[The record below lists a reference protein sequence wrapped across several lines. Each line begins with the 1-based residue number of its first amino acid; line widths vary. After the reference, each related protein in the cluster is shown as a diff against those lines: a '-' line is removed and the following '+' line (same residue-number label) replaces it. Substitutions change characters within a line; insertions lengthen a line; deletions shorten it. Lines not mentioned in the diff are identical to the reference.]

1 MGTHAGNRG
10 WGQWKVWILRGWPVS
25 LQLYLGISGKYR
37 ASFQC
42 SVAPGDGMA
51 TVSWDAPPEIALKTI
66 TGFNVYEVKRK
77 VIGTGELCLTNPID
91 DHKFGEN
98 Q

>member
-1 MGTHAGNRG
+1 
-10 WGQWKVWILRGWPVS
+10 
-25 LQLYLGISGKYR
+25 
-37 ASFQC
+37 
-42 SVAPGDGMA
+42 MA